1 VPSSL
6 TYTIGESKENKD
18 WYYAQ
23 TRNSGTWTIKF
34 NLDSRPSGRAC
45 LTASIAGCS
54 GTGTQ
59 ITVTVNG
66 TQRATWKPGVN
77 DACVYR
83 SALNSGRH
91 YVFSTDFVN
100 TGLKAGENT
109 VQLRLSGAGSKDGI
123 MYDCI
128 KLEAGDIITGIDHI
142 TDKNASEAEMPA
154 KYFDNGRIVIEK
166 NGVRY
171 SPDGCRL

>member
-1 VPSSL
+1 M
-6 TYTIGESKENKD
+6 
-18 WYYAQ
+18 
-23 TRNSGTWTIKF
+23 
-34 NLDSRPSGRAC
+34 
-45 LTASIAGCS
+45 
-54 GTGTQ
+54 
-59 ITVTVNG
+59 
-66 TQRATWKPGVN
+66 
-77 DACVYR
+77 
-83 SALNSGRH
+83 
-91 YVFSTDFVN
+91 
-100 TGLKAGENT
+100 
-109 VQLRLSGAGSKDGI
+109 QLRLSGAGSKDGI